1 MPIQI
6 IPKEAAKLPL
16 WQNILFYFSIG
27 LVLSVLAAY
36 GVLYHFTQ
44 KAIEDAKN
52 IDISI
57 QQGKTPQIVSLE
69 NQMKSYSNRVDDFSS
84 LISNHDFSSNFFGNF
99 EQKTGILEKLT
110 HPKVSFQEMDF
121 NADGNSVSLSGL
133 ADNFE
138 IIGQQVTLFRSEN
151 MISSVVLSRAGINN
165 DGKIEF
171 TLNIYFN
178 PELLKSFCG
187 NGIKE
192 GAEECDGKDGVPEN
206 YLCTSG
212 CKLQL
217 SK

>member
-27 LVLSVLAAY
+27 LALSVLAAY

-44 KAIEDAKN
+44 KATEDAKN
-52 IDISI
+52 IDTSI
-57 QQGKTPQIVSLE
+57 QQGKTPQMLSLE
-69 NQMKSYSNRVDDFSS
+69 NQVKSYRDMVNNFSS
-84 LISNHDFSSNFFGNF
+84 LINNHEFSSNFFGNF

-110 HPKVSFQEMDF
+110 HPKVSFSGMDF

-133 ADNFE
+133 TDDFK
-138 IIGQQVTLFRSEN
+138 IIGQQIALFKSER
-151 MISSVVLSRAGINN
+151 MINSVILSKVEKNK

-171 TLNIYFN
+171 TLEIRFS

-192 GAEECDGKDGVPEN
+192 GAEECDSKDGVPEN
-206 YLCTSG
+206 YICTDM
-212 CKLQL
+212 CKLQAF
-217 SK
+217 K